1 MMRKNTRLKART
13 SETYYASNQGNIR
26 TRARKIGH
34 VERCQATLIP
44 HLFNPTRTHT
54 SMEESSNGTVELVS
68 NFFHRRA
75 AHTRGPV
82 PVLESPVYEK
92 ERLIKG
98 HTALGK
104 TQGRS

>member
-1 MMRKNTRLKART
+1 
-13 SETYYASNQGNIR
+13 
-26 TRARKIGH
+26 
-34 VERCQATLIP
+34 
-44 HLFNPTRTHT
+44 
-54 SMEESSNGTVELVS
+54 MEESSNGTVELVS